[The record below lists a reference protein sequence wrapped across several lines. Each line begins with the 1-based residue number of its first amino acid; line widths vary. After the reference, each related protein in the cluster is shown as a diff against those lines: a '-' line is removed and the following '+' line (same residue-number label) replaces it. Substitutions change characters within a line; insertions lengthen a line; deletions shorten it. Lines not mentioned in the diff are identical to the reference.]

1 MAGII
6 IAIVAIITVAW
17 LIIAK
22 AHAASAIFVV
32 GTILLLIAGLMGKVS
47 ASTVEIK
54 SSGTA
59 LYDEL
64 LIIEHII
71 AGRFSGIG
79 LSIMVLFGFVAYM
92 RHIGADARSVV
103 MLSAPLKRFHGSYW
117 LVPITFVLGSVL
129 SLVVPSAAGLSL
141 LLIAT
146 LLPALIAAGL
156 SPLTVGAV
164 IVTSST
170 IMPTPLE
177 AGIIQGAKLTGMTP
191 SSFVFGHVA
200 KATVPTLILTSLVHM
215 WWQWYMDRRDVR
227 AGRGHDPHV
236 AADDQ
241 ADRATAEAMERA
253 STVPAAYALLPIL
266 PLLVIIV
273 TAILNQSG
281 AIGFEFGIV
290 PTTVVCSLFALIC
303 EMIRTR
309 SVTSVFDG
317 FKSFFTGMGDA
328 AGGVVALVITASVL
342 VEGIQQLGII
352 TALTDAARSSHG
364 AATVVS
370 LSFVAATALLS
381 VLTGSGTAPYFSFA
395 EVVGHLPASSGVLPV
410 RTLTAIWGT
419 SNLMRQ
425 ASPVCAAVLIV
436 AGAIKVSP
444 AELVKR
450 TAVPMTIATICNA
463 ILAMLFIQV

>member
-177 AGIIQGAKLTGMTP
+177 AGIIQGAKLTDMTP

-236 AADDQ
+236 TADDQ

-328 AGGVVALVITASVL
+328 PGGRHPAAGHHHRPDRRCTVLPRGRRRGVIELRRRHRVAVGAHRFRYRPVLLLRRGRRSPARQQRGSPGAHPDGDLGHLEPHAS
-342 VEGIQQLGII
+342 G
-352 TALTDAARSSHG
+352 
-364 AATVVS
+364 
-370 LSFVAATALLS
+370 
-381 VLTGSGTAPYFSFA
+381 LTGVCCRPHRGRRDQGEPGGAREAHRSAHDHRHDMQRYPGDAVHP
-395 EVVGHLPASSGVLPV
+395 GVIV
-410 RTLTAIWGT
+410 IWLR
-419 SNLMRQ
+419 SHPR
-425 ASPVCAAVLIV
+425 
-436 AGAIKVSP
+436 
-444 AELVKR
+444 E
-450 TAVPMTIATICNA
+450 
-463 ILAMLFIQV
+463 